1 VAPAAEARSIATPNA
16 RWLFAGMLIA
26 RTSVSLQYQGI
37 TILGVSLGGN
47 DVLAAGDIGVLLAL
61 YTAFGLAASIAS
73 PLIVQRF
80 GISIPVRL
88 ALLMMAI
95 GQFAMLKPASY
106 TWLVACRA
114 LAGVGGSLIY
124 VITLEGVAGISN
136 LGSLAIRMG
145 LIAATWPLGNALS
158 LVIMPLLGGVAGLP
172 VAMSLPIWTVAI
184 AMLLLAWSTRE
195 SPPPV
200 NGATPPAQAI
210 GPFLRSWGNTMG
222 RTWPVGLSF
231 ALYNSAFV
239 LFTSFS
245 VQLFLEQ
252 GYSVSSAEQLASIPM
267 WMFLISVPAGG
278 LLSAFLRTHDRALI
292 VAGCLAAVSCFVLT
306 WMEPKGGTWVVLAG
320 LAGGVPT
327 APMLALAANRAQSVP
342 GLTYGTMFAVFFA
355 LMLVL
360 PPLVGRLISASGT
373 TGLLVAILVQL
384 ILPCCVT
391 VLTKQR

>member
-1 VAPAAEARSIATPNA
+1 MVV
-16 RWLFAGMLIA
+16 LAGMLIA

-47 DVLAAGDIGVLLAL
+47 DVMAAGDIGVLPAL
-61 YTAFGLAASIAS
+61 YPAFGLAASIVS

-80 GISIPVRL
+80 GMAIPVRL

-95 GQFAMLKPASY
+95 GQFAMLQPASY
-106 TWLVACRA
+106 TWLVACRT
-114 LAGVGGSLIY
+114 LTGLGGSLIY

-158 LVIMPLLGGVAGLP
+158 LVIMPLLGGVVGLP

-184 AMLLLAWSTRE
+184 AMLFLAWSTRE

-200 NGATPPAQAI
+200 SGATPAQTI
-210 GPFLRSWGNTMG
+210 GPFLRSWGATMG

-239 LFTSFS
+239 LFTCFS
-245 VQLFLEQ
+245 VKLFLEQ

-278 LLSAFLRTHDRALI
+278 LLPAFLRTHDRALI
-292 VAGCLAAVSCFVLT
+292 VAGCLATASCFVLT
-306 WMEPKGGTWVVLAG
+306 WMEPKGGTWVVMAG
-320 LAGGVPT
+320 LAGGLPT
-327 APMLALAANRAQSVP
+327 APLLALAANRAQSAA
-342 GLTYGTMFAVFFA
+342 GLTYGTMFAAFFA
-355 LMLVL
+355 FMLVL
-360 PPLVGRLISASGT
+360 PPLVGRLISALGT
-373 TGLLVAILVQL
+373 ASLLVAM
-384 ILPCCVT
+384 PCE
-391 VLTKQR
+391 LTFARR

>member
-1 VAPAAEARSIATPNA
+1 MVV
-16 RWLFAGMLIA
+16 LAGMLIA

-47 DVLAAGDIGVLLAL
+47 DVMAAGDIGVLLAL
-61 YTAFGLAASIAS
+61 YPAFGLAASIVS

-80 GISIPVRL
+80 GMAIPVRL

-95 GQFAMLKPASY
+95 GQFAMLQPASY
-106 TWLVACRA
+106 TWLVACRT
-114 LAGVGGSLIY
+114 LTGVGGSLIY

-145 LIAATWPLGNALS
+145 LIAATWPLGSALS
-158 LVIMPLLGGVAGLP
+158 LVIMPLLGGVVGLP

-184 AMLLLAWSTRE
+184 AMLFLAWSTRE

-200 NGATPPAQAI
+200 SGATPAQAI
-210 GPFLRSWGNTMG
+210 GPFLRSWGATMG

-239 LFTSFS
+239 LFTCFS
-245 VQLFLEQ
+245 VKLFLEQ

-292 VAGCLAAVSCFVLT
+292 VAGTLSDPKTSLTIYSVAAC
-306 WMEPKGGTWVVLAG
+306 PD
-320 LAGGVPT
+320 
-327 APMLALAANRAQSVP
+327 
-342 GLTYGTMFAVFFA
+342 
-355 LMLVL
+355 VL
-360 PPLVGRLISASGT
+360 PQFLSTIRPTTLPERSSSIHFWTSPIGSSLIG
-373 TGLLVAILVQL
+373 VAL
-384 ILPCCVT
+384 ILPERASAISSCASARVPT
-391 VLTKQR
+391 MKPSMVIRL